1 MQKQEFTKQDW
12 TLFKNKIS
20 GWQEAYID
28 RLNKEYIELL
38 SEDAKP
44 SVKFWK
50 LDERIKEDR
59 KKTGVLLE
67 MNRSAL
73 LYNIISL
80 INDGAITFDDLE
92 GFSYELK
99 ESVSAHA

>member
-1 MQKQEFTKQDW
+1 MEPDGESNYTPEEKATYQ
-12 TLFKNKIS
+12 NI
-20 GWQEAYID
+20 
-28 RLNKEYIELL
+28 KEYIELL

-59 KKTGVLLE
+59 KKTGVILE
-67 MNRSAL
+67 MKRSAL

-80 INDGAITFDDLE
+80 INDGAITFDYLE
-92 GFSYELK
+92 GFSDELK
-99 ESVSAHA
+99 ETVSAFAKNF